1 LIKLDN
7 QIKKLKNTRRLFKM
21 KHLIV
26 FAHPHSE
33 SFNHAILD
41 STVHALK
48 KNGHEVVV
56 RDLYALDFQ
65 PVLKPEDTAAMRA
78 GQTPKDIKREQEFVT
93 EADVITFIY
102 PIWWTGLPAILK
114 GYVDRVFSYGFAY
127 SSGEEGIIKLLKGK
141 QGFIINT
148 HGTPKEEYDEIGMTA
163 GMKVTS
169 DIGIFDFCGIEPVEH
184 LLFGSI
190 GYLDEEAYKG
200 MLKKVEDTINYH
212 FS

>member
-1 LIKLDN
+1 
-7 QIKKLKNTRRLFKM
+7 M

-26 FAHPHSE
+26 YAHPNKESLNHS
-33 SFNHAILD
+33 ILD
-41 STVHALK
+41 TTVNTLNK
-48 KNGHEVVV
+48 LGHEVVV

-65 PVLKPEDTAAMRA
+65 PVLKPTDTEAMKA
-78 GQTPKDIKREQEFVT
+78 GQTPIDIKTEQEFIS

-127 SSGEEGIIKLLKGK
+127 SSGEEGINKLLKGK
-141 QGFIINT
+141 KGIIINT
-148 HGTPKEEYDEIGMTA
+148 HGTPKEIYDQIGMTE
-163 GMKVTS
+163 GLKVTS
-169 DIGIFDFCGIEPVEH
+169 DIGIFDFTGIEPVEH

-190 GYLDEEAYKG
+190 GYLNEEEYKSI
-200 MLKKVEDTINYH
+200 LKKVESSLNRH

>member
-1 LIKLDN
+1 
-7 QIKKLKNTRRLFKM
+7 M

-26 FAHPHSE
+26 YAHPYPE
-33 SFNHAILD
+33 SLNHAILET
-41 STVHALK
+41 TVNTLK
-48 KNGHEVVV
+48 KNDNEVVV

-65 PVLKPEDTAAMRA
+65 PVLKPEDTAAMKA
-78 GQTPKDIKREQEFVT
+78 GNTPNDIKTEQEFIA

-114 GYVDRVFSYGFAY
+114 GYVDRVFAFGFAY
-127 SSGEEGIIKLLKGK
+127 SAGEEGTIKLLKGK
-141 QGFIINT
+141 KGLIINT
-148 HGTPKEEYDEIGMTA
+148 HGHPNEVYDEMGMTA
-163 GMKVTS
+163 GLKVTS
-169 DIGIFDFCGIEPVEH
+169 DTGIFDFTGIEPVDH

-200 MLKKVEDTINYH
+200 MLKKVEDTINSH